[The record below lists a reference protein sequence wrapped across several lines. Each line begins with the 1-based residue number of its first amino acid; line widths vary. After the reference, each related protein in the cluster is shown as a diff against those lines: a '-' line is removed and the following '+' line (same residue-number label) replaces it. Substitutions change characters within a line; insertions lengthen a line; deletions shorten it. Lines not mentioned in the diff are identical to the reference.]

1 MPQIKLTTPQFF
13 SDVYYWKWDYPSIL
27 KADLQAI
34 DDQKN
39 RTSFVDVPEHLGKI
53 ICFYF
58 NASHNVLCLKQS
70 DVRILEEFELHLW
83 QEFRSKK

>member
-34 DDQKN
+34 RLAQNLSLFFSEKKSVISKYQMG
-39 RTSFVDVPEHLGKI
+39 TKFFEQQYYLSKFFV
-53 ICFYF
+53 
-58 NASHNVLCLKQS
+58 S
-70 DVRILEEFELHLW
+70 
-83 QEFRSKK
+83 

>member
-1 MPQIKLTTPQFF
+1 MMSDFRGGGGSKITPKNRTLEGKNQTL
-13 SDVYYWKWDYPSIL
+13 DN
-27 KADLQAI
+27 
-34 DDQKN
+34 QKN

-70 DVRILEEFELHLW
+70 DVRILEEFELHL
-83 QEFRSKK
+83 